1 MNLKELFLEL
11 EEHLMEDSKPSIY
24 LDSQYWNPLF
34 RKYPFENLY
43 RLKQTEQSRKYHPEG
58 NVWNHTLLVVD
69 EAAKVRKQSKEPL
82 VFMWA
87 ALLHDIGKPATT
99 KKKSGRIISYNHD
112 VIGENLAR
120 EFLSY
125 FKKEDSFIEEVCGLV
140 RYHMQIL
147 LVTKNQ
153 PYADIEGMKK
163 RTDTQELALLG
174 LCDRMGRGKKS
185 REKEEA
191 VIAEFLKICDEK

>member
-1 MNLKELFLEL
+1 MSLKELYLEL
-11 EEHLMEDSKPSIY
+11 EEHLMKDSKPSIY

-34 RKYPFENLY
+34 RKYPFEMLY
-43 RLKQTEQSRKYHPEG
+43 RLKQTEQSPKYHPEG

-69 EAAKVRKQSKEPL
+69 EAAKVRKRSKEPS

-87 ALLHDIGKPATT
+87 ALLHDIGKPAAT

-112 VIGENLAR
+112 SIGEELAR

-125 FKKEDSFIEEVCGLV
+125 FEKEERFIEEVCGLV

-163 RTDTQELALLG
+163 RTDIQELALLG
-174 LCDRMGRGKKS
+174 LCDRLGRGKKNS
-185 REKEEA
+185 EKEKA
-191 VIAEFLKICDEK
+191 VIEEFLKICGEK

>member
-1 MNLKELFLEL
+1 MSLKEFYLEL
-11 EEHLMEDSKPSIY
+11 EEHLMKDSKPSIF

-34 RKYPFENLY
+34 RKYPFEMLY

-69 EAAKVRKQSKEPL
+69 EAAKERKHSKEPS

-87 ALLHDIGKPATT
+87 ALLHDIGKPAAT

-112 VIGENLAR
+112 SIGEELAR
-120 EFLSY
+120 DFLSY
-125 FKKEDSFIEEVCGLV
+125 FAKEERFIKEVCGLV

-147 LVTKNQ
+147 QVTKNQ
-153 PYADIEGMKK
+153 PYADIEGLKK
-163 RTDTQELALLG
+163 RTDIQELALLG
-174 LCDRMGRGKKS
+174 LCDRLGRGKKN
-185 REKEEA
+185 REKEKA
-191 VIAEFLKICDEK
+191 VIEEFLKICGEK